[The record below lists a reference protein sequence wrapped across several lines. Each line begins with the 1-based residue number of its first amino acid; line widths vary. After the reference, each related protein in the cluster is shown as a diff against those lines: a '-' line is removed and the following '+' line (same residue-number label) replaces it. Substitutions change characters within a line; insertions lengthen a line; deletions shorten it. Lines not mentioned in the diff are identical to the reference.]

1 MMKKLSR
8 VKLINWHLFQN
19 ETIEIKGNLLISG
32 DNGSGKST
40 LVDAI
45 HYVLSGGLAQRKFN
59 MASRNGLSG
68 TRRTVETYMRAR
80 IGAVGREFLRPE
92 GDIITH
98 LALEFEDGEEKMTL
112 GCVLQIT
119 GGVLLPAKFYEL
131 RAPFQDSLFF
141 EIQEDGTKSVRAF
154 EGLRKTATALA
165 FPFIPLE
172 ASSLGASYAQ
182 VRRSLELPDEYE
194 TLLSSAIAFDPN
206 ADLLEFTN
214 NFLLQK
220 RNVSL
225 DEVKEA
231 AKAYQDIATLL
242 HHEEEKAK
250 ALLPLLALS
259 EERDSFL
266 KDEDALEL
274 LSLRLGVEEGEKR
287 RRRAE
292 EDLQALRERERK
304 ADQRRLEINQALQ
317 EIRQERS
324 ALEHRDEEAQI
335 ARLKG
340 DISLLD
346 AKIAALSADDV
357 SFDTSL
363 SEMDERAD
371 ELGFKSSL
379 HTLGKKREGD
389 SFRKAVE
396 SYEGNL
402 ALVRSS
408 LRGEIDR
415 IAQTRSGL
423 LDELRLLAP
432 RIQIL
437 ESHEKDFPAGVSKL
451 YRLLKERFQLDSEFA
466 LNPLCDCLELVDEDW
481 GEAIE
486 TLLGNRRFDCFLPQ
500 KFYGEAQKVLAQNP
514 DLRLEGS
521 SGIVDTGTLEGSP
534 FKVDGSLADKI
545 RCAVD
550 ASGGDELPLVRDY
563 VDFLLGDIKAVE
575 EPAGRGEFKW
585 ITKDGLYYDGASVR
599 YLIREKDF
607 TPYLGKEAIARQL
620 KEMKERY
627 RDLSE
632 RIRELDEEKAP
643 LEEKL
648 SRSLGLDPMSLR
660 SLPRHWAEEEDA
672 LRKKA
677 ELEDRVRAL
686 EESMA
691 AEDLTVFNT
700 ALEALDERERGLK
713 AELEALFAER
723 DAIAEERGRH
733 NLALEQA
740 TNDYQEGKKGY
751 DLFLMDHSDPLL
763 LELAEHKLQEY
774 GKNPYPRIQ
783 AAREEN
789 HRALLESERKIVR
802 IMGGYN
808 DKFQQ
813 NDVEPVLENLPL
825 YIDRYQKIVKDSLVT
840 ARSRAE
846 QASITAAENFKTG
859 FLVGLRSNIEQ
870 ASLQIEKL
878 NRTLRKH
885 PFGSAR
891 SIYRF
896 LVKPTGDPELR
907 KIYDIA
913 VNTSEDYYQGD
924 LLSSLLSGENRST
937 MDYLFRILASEN
949 PAESSAET
957 IERFCD
963 YRNYL
968 SYDIVETTPDG
979 QEKRYSDNVRAR
991 SGGETQTPFYV
1002 LIAASFDSAFE
1013 LKKRG
1018 GSSPCEIVM
1027 LDEAFNNMD
1036 SDRIEDMM
1044 EFYRSLDI
1052 QLLVSVPTSRFSYLA
1067 DHIDS
1072 TLVLVSRNERL
1083 TCYQGERIRKA
1094 EGEETAAE

>member
-1 MMKKLSR
+1 MEKEYKENHDFL
-8 VKLINWHLFQN
+8 
-19 ETIEIKGNLLISG
+19 EAE
-32 DNGSGKST
+32 
-40 LVDAI
+40 
-45 HYVLSGGLAQRKFN
+45 GLTMHF
-59 MASRNGLSG
+59 
-68 TRRTVETYMRAR
+68 
-80 IGAVGREFLRPE
+80 
-92 GDIITH
+92 
-98 LALEFEDGEEKMTL
+98 
-112 GCVLQIT
+112 
-119 GGVLLPAKFYEL
+119 PAK
-131 RAPFQDSLFF
+131 RDSL
-141 EIQEDGTKSVRAF
+141 GR
-154 EGLRKTATALA
+154 
-165 FPFIPLE
+165 P
-172 ASSLGASYAQ
+172 
-182 VRRSLELPDEYE
+182 
-194 TLLSSAIAFDPN
+194 
-206 ADLLEFTN
+206 
-214 NFLLQK
+214 
-220 RNVSL
+220 VSWIH
-225 DEVKEA
+225 A
-231 AKAYQDIATLL
+231 
-242 HHEEEKAK
+242 
-250 ALLPLLALS
+250 
-259 EERDSFL
+259 
-266 KDEDALEL
+266 
-274 LSLRLGVEEGEKR
+274 
-287 RRRAE
+287 
-292 EDLQALRERERK
+292 
-304 ADQRRLEINQALQ
+304 
-317 EIRQERS
+317 
-324 ALEHRDEEAQI
+324 
-335 ARLKG
+335 
-340 DISLLD
+340 
-346 AKIAALSADDV
+346 ADDV

-486 TLLGNRRFDCFLPQ
+486 TLLVNRRFDCFLPQ

-521 SGIVDTGTLEGSP
+521 SGIVDTATLEGSP

-648 SRSLGLDPMSLR
+648 SRSLALDPMSLR

-825 YIDRYQKIVKDSLVT
+825 YIERYQKIVKDSLVT

-907 KIYDIA
+907 KIYDMDPGEREPRRVERRDDRA
-913 VNTSEDYYQGD
+913 
-924 LLSSLLSGENRST
+924 LLRLPELPELRHRRDDPGRAGEALQR
-937 MDYLFRILASEN
+937 
-949 PAESSAET
+949 
-957 IERFCD
+957 
-963 YRNYL
+963 
-968 SYDIVETTPDG
+968 
-979 QEKRYSDNVRAR
+979 QRAR
-991 SGGETQTPFYV
+991 TLRRRDPDPLLRPHCRELRQCLRAEEERWLLALRDRDARRGVQQHGLRPHRGHDGVLPLPRHPAPRLRADLALQLPRRPHRQYPRPRQPEREAHLLPGRAHPEGG
-1002 LIAASFDSAFE
+1002 
-1013 LKKRG
+1013 RG
-1018 GSSPCEIVM
+1018 G
-1027 LDEAFNNMD
+1027 DGR
-1036 SDRIEDMM
+1036 RIAI
-1044 EFYRSLDI
+1044 F
-1052 QLLVSVPTSRFSYLA
+1052 
-1067 DHIDS
+1067 
-1072 TLVLVSRNERL
+1072 
-1083 TCYQGERIRKA
+1083 
-1094 EGEETAAE
+1094 